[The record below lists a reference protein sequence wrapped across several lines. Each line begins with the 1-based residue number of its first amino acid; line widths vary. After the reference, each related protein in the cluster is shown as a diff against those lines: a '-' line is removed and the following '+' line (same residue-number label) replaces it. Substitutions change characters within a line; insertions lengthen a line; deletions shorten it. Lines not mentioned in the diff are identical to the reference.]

1 MIHFNKVYRFDNDRG
16 DFTAIASTF
25 GREDDYGNKTWLR
38 IEIMSDNPMWC
49 RTEANGN
56 ALTFD
61 VRYEPLRG
69 EEDVD
74 QLVRDELIAR
84 YGARFK

>member
-1 MIHFNKVYRFDNDRG
+1 MIHFSETYGFKNDRG
-16 DFTAIASTF
+16 EFTAIASTF

-38 IEIMSDNPMWC
+38 IEVLSDNPMWC
-49 RTEANGN
+49 RTEENGN

-61 VRYEPLRG
+61 VRYEPLRCP
-69 EEDVD
+69 EDVD
-74 QLVRDELIAR
+74 ELVRGELVAR